1 MITRGNA
8 PPEGISIEYLK
19 EVSER
24 SGINFKYETSDLPF
38 TEFLAGMKTG
48 QGPDL
53 TTTLVRTPEREAFLS
68 FTDAYIETPVV
79 IFARAEAG
87 FITGINDL
95 SDKSV
100 AISRRG
106 HVQTQV
112 SEGYPEIKLALFD
125 STKLA
130 LTALATGQVV
140 AYIGDLTAASH
151 IIHKFGYADI
161 HVAAPTHFDGYR
173 LSMAN
178 RKDWPE
184 LTGIINKVLRGMSSE
199 QHSEIRNAFHPLENR
214 SGLRT
219 AEVAKWAALS
229 AAIVFVIV
237 GTFFFWNRSL
247 TKRVGQRTAELESEI
262 AERERAMEAVRKSE
276 ARYQNFIANSSETIF
291 CVEFG
296 EPIPLDLPE
305 MEQVERILDH
315 GYYVE
320 VNEVFAQA
328 YGMTIEE
335 ACGATLETTFPR
347 SLPTT
352 IPTLLGL
359 VRADYNLRDE
369 ETVEVAKDGSKMFF
383 LNNVVGRIRD
393 GKVDQVWGTARDI
406 TQARKAEEDAA
417 QARRSLVRAERV
429 LTMGEL
435 SGSIAH
441 ELNQP
446 LTGILSNAQSL
457 DMLMKSG
464 AGDEEQMEEI
474 VGHIVSDTKRAGTV
488 IRNLQNIFRHKEA
501 RFSPLNLN
509 EVINEALS
517 ILKSELVIQHASLAT
532 ELETPGPVVQGDKVG
547 LQQVLI
553 NLVMNASQ
561 AMQQMPD
568 AQRSIRLGTES
579 SAAGMTRI
587 WVEDTGPGI
596 DASLLKTIFDPFST
610 SKEGGMGMGLVI
622 CRTIIESHGGK
633 LWAEDGFEGG
643 ARFQFTIPVIEAS
656 N

>member
-1 MITRGNA
+1 
-8 PPEGISIEYLK
+8 
-19 EVSER
+19 
-24 SGINFKYETSDLPF
+24 
-38 TEFLAGMKTG
+38 
-48 QGPDL
+48 
-53 TTTLVRTPEREAFLS
+53 
-68 FTDAYIETPVV
+68 
-79 IFARAEAG
+79 
-87 FITGINDL
+87 
-95 SDKSV
+95 
-100 AISRRG
+100 
-106 HVQTQV
+106 
-112 SEGYPEIKLALFD
+112 
-125 STKLA
+125 
-130 LTALATGQVV
+130 
-140 AYIGDLTAASH
+140 
-151 IIHKFGYADI
+151 
-161 HVAAPTHFDGYR
+161 
-173 LSMAN
+173 
-178 RKDWPE
+178 
-184 LTGIINKVLRGMSSE
+184 
-199 QHSEIRNAFHPLENR
+199 
-214 SGLRT
+214 
-219 AEVAKWAALS
+219 
-229 AAIVFVIV
+229 
-237 GTFFFWNRSL
+237 
-247 TKRVGQRTAELESEI
+247 
-262 AERERAMEAVRKSE
+262 
-276 ARYQNFIANSSETIF
+276 
-291 CVEFG
+291 
-296 EPIPLDLPE
+296 
-305 MEQVERILDH
+305 
-315 GYYVE
+315 
-320 VNEVFAQA
+320 
-328 YGMTIEE
+328 
-335 ACGATLETTFPR
+335 
-347 SLPTT
+347 
-352 IPTLLGL
+352 
-359 VRADYNLRDE
+359 
-369 ETVEVAKDGSKMFF
+369 
-383 LNNVVGRIRD
+383 
-393 GKVDQVWGTARDI
+393 VDRVWGTARDI
-406 TQARKAEEDAA
+406 TQTRKAEEEAA

-457 DMLMKSG
+457 EILMKRG
-464 AGDEEQMEEI
+464 AGDAEQMEEI

-579 SAAGMTRI
+579 SAAGMTRV

-596 DASLLKTIFDPFST
+596 DTSLLKTIFDPFST